1 MIKGKDIRK
10 ILSIAVESRVL
21 IITGTDDEARVIR
34 HETADFV
41 LGYISS
47 ELNVRVHSE
56 GVNIGAL
63 DPILVYSLSKWN
75 NIKRAYPFRGVLIV
89 TDKNIS
95 GINNIAAGTKR
106 LLLHLER
113 NEKNG

>member
-10 ILSIAVESRVL
+10 ILCFLLESRVL

-34 HETADFV
+34 HEISDFV

-56 GVNIGAL
+56 GVNVGAL
-63 DPILVYSLSKWN
+63 DPILVYSFSKWN
-75 NIKRAYPFRGVLIV
+75 SVKRAYPFRGVLIV

-95 GINNIAAGTKR
+95 GIDNIAVDTKKYF
-106 LLLHLER
+106 LTLEV
-113 NEKNG
+113 KK